1 MKKLFT
7 TLYGSG
13 LYGTK
18 TPTSDRDLKH
28 IVLPPLN
35 DLLLGKRIDN
45 KVKKTNTVANTRNG
59 VDDVD
64 EEFITL
70 QTFARHF
77 IEGQTYAIELA
88 FAIDG
93 NHAEQTFYDPRG
105 PVGMFKTGHGKSA
118 ITKPMVK
125 IRNIS
130 FEDYEYET
138 PFIIEFIRELREKF
152 LTSNI
157 KAMMGYVVNQA
168 SLYSFKG
175 ERLNVTR
182 EAMAIFKLAADARTG
197 DKVGDILYED
207 PWFALKTAELSIKYP
222 KYFKQTVY
230 DNGGG
235 DSAPC
240 FTILEK
246 VIPFSDRIEHSL
258 RVLTTIESKY
268 GARAEQASES
278 NVDWKATMHALR
290 IVDEGLQILS
300 THKLAFPFDQSYVD
314 HLLSIRRGELPLDP
328 IKEEL
333 STKLDQLKELERTT
347 TLPVCDE
354 EFKKT
359 FDVWMAQKLRKIY
372 NI

>member
-1 MKKLFT
+1 MQKLFT

-28 IVLPPLN
+28 IVLSPLN
-35 DLLLGKRIDN
+35 DLLLGKKIDN
-45 KVKKTNTVANTRNG
+45 KVKKTNTEKNVRNG

-105 PVGMFKTGHGKSA
+105 IVKMYKTGHGKSA
-118 ITKPMVK
+118 IAKPMVT
-125 IRNIS
+125 INDFAPYDNLTGDRV
-130 FEDYEYET
+130 ET

-157 KAMMGYVVNQA
+157 KAMMGYVVNKA

-182 EAMAIFKLAADARTG
+182 EALAIFTSAANCFVG
-197 DKVGDILYED
+197 VKVGDILHED
-207 PWFALKTAELSIKYP
+207 PWFALKTAELAAKYP
-222 KYFKQTVY
+222 KYFKKTEY
-230 DNGGG
+230 DRDGSGVMG
-235 DSAPC
+235 PC
-240 FTILEK
+240 FMILEK
-246 VIPFSDRIEHSL
+246 VIPFTDRIEHSL
-258 RVLTTIESKY
+258 RVITTIEKKY
-268 GARAEQASES
+268 GSRAEQASES

-300 THKLAFPFDQSYVD
+300 
-314 HLLSIRRGELPLDP
+314 
-328 IKEEL
+328 
-333 STKLDQLKELERTT
+333 
-347 TLPVCDE
+347 
-354 EFKKT
+354 
-359 FDVWMAQKLRKIY
+359 
-372 NI
+372 

>member
-1 MKKLFT
+1 MQKLFT

-35 DLLLGKRIDN
+35 DLLLGKKIDN
-45 KVKKTNTVANTRNG
+45 KVKKTNTEKNVRNG

-88 FAIDG
+88 FAIDD

-105 PVGMFKTGHGKSA
+105 PVEMYKSGHGKNT
-118 ITKPMVK
+118 ITKPMVVHDNFDC
-125 IRNIS
+125 I
-130 FEDYEYET
+130 ET

-182 EAMAIFKLAADARTG
+182 EALAIFTSAANSFVG
-197 DKVGDILYED
+197 VKVGDILHED
-207 PWFALKTAELSIKYP
+207 PWFALKTAELAAKYP
-222 KYFKQTVY
+222 KYFKKTEY
-230 DNGGG
+230 DRDGSGVMG
-235 DSAPC
+235 PC
-240 FTILEK
+240 FMILEK
-246 VIPFSDRIEHSL
+246 VIPFTDRIEHSL
-258 RVLTTIESKY
+258 RVLTTIEKKY
-268 GARAEQASES
+268 GSRAEQASES

-300 THKLAFPFDQSYVD
+300 THKLAFPFDQAYVD

-333 STKLDQLKELERTT
+333 SAKLDLLKELERNTN
-347 TLPVCDE
+347 LPVCDE
-354 EFKKT
+354 AFKKT
-359 FDVWMAQKLRKIY
+359 FEVWMVEKLRKIY
-372 NI
+372 NV